1 MSIKNDNVKIKAISR
16 FIKDRSSPENSIFLF
31 SYDVEIKNNCDYE
44 VQLLSRY
51 WHIQD
56 GDGNIEEIRG
66 SGVIG
71 LQPVI
76 KSGENFEYSSFCPL
90 KTPFGMMSGAYQ
102 MKINSEETFEATIPA
117 FSLSATSSS
126 IVSVILS
133 FFLTP
138 YSPA

>member
-1 MSIKNDNVKIKAISR
+1 MSIKNDNIKIKVISR
-16 FIKDRSSPENSIFLF
+16 FVKYRSSPENSIFLF
-31 SYDVEIKNNCDYE
+31 SYDVEIKNNSDYE

-66 SGVIG
+66 PGVIG

-76 KSGENFEYSSFCPL
+76 KSGGNFEYSSFCPL

-102 MKINSEETFEATIPA
+102 MKINSEETFEANIPA
-117 FSLSATSSS
+117 FSLSATDY
-126 IVSVILS
+126 VN
-133 FFLTP
+133 
-138 YSPA
+138 

>member
-31 SYDVEIKNNCDYE
+31 SYDVEIKNNSDYE

-66 SGVIG
+66 PGVIG

-76 KSGENFEYSSFCPL
+76 KSGGNFEYSSFCPL

-102 MKINSEETFEATIPA
+102 MKINSEETFEAAIPA
-117 FSLSATSSS
+117 FSLSATDY
-126 IVSVILS
+126 VN
-133 FFLTP
+133 
-138 YSPA
+138 

>member
-31 SYDVEIKNNCDYE
+31 SYDVEIKNNSDYE

-66 SGVIG
+66 PGVIG

-102 MKINSEETFEATIPA
+102 MKMNSEETFEATIPA
-117 FSLSATSSS
+117 FSLSATDY
-126 IVSVILS
+126 VN
-133 FFLTP
+133 
-138 YSPA
+138 

>member
-1 MSIKNDNVKIKAISR
+1 MSTKNDNIKIKAISR
-16 FIKDRSSPENSIFLF
+16 FIIERSSPENSIFLF

-56 GDGNIEEIRG
+56 GDGNTEEIRG
-66 SGVIG
+66 PGVIG

-76 KSGENFEYSSFCPL
+76 KSGGNFEYSSFCSL

-102 MKINSEETFEATIPA
+102 MKMNSEETFEAAIPA
-117 FSLSATSSS
+117 FSLSANDY
-126 IVSVILS
+126 VN
-133 FFLTP
+133 
-138 YSPA
+138 

>member
-31 SYDVEIKNNCDYE
+31 SYDVEIKNNSDYE

-66 SGVIG
+66 PGVIG

-102 MKINSEETFEATIPA
+102 MKMNSEETFEAAIPA
-117 FSLSATSSS
+117 FSLSATDY
-126 IVSVILS
+126 VN
-133 FFLTP
+133 
-138 YSPA
+138 

>member
-31 SYDVEIKNNCDYE
+31 SYDVEIKNNSDYE

-66 SGVIG
+66 PGVIG

-76 KSGENFEYSSFCPL
+76 KSGGNFEYSSFCPL

-117 FSLSATSSS
+117 FSLSATEY
-126 IVSVILS
+126 VN
-133 FFLTP
+133 
-138 YSPA
+138 